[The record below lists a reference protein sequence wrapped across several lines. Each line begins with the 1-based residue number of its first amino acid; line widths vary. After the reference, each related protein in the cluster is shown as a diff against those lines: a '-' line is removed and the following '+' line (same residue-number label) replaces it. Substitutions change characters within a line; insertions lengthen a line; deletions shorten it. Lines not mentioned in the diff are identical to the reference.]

1 MSEII
6 LFVADFR
13 LGTKITEA
21 LADLNQPV
29 KFADGERFGLS
40 DVDENTEMIIIDLDD
55 SVFQTVA
62 FVSGLRSMNKDL
74 RIIGYMKTIH
84 KETYERLK
92 SAGCNVILP
101 KSSFVKN
108 IRTLVSE

>member
-1 MSEII
+1 MTDVL
-6 LFVADFR
+6 LFIKKFQ
-13 LGTKITEA
+13 LGTKISEA
-21 LADLNQPV
+21 LIDHDVSV

-40 DVDENTEMIIIDLDD
+40 AIDENIKLVIVDLDD

-62 FVSGLRSMNKDL
+62 FIAGLRNMNKEMK
-74 RIIGYMKTIH
+74 IAGYMKVIH

-92 SAGCNVILP
+92 AAGCDLILP

-108 IRTLVSE
+108 IHTLIA